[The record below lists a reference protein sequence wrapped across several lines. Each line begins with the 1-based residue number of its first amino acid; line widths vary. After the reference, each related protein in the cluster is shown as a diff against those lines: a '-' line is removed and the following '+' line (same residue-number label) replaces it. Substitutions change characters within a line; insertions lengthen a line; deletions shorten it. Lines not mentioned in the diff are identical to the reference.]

1 MQMRTNKG
9 FTLVEIMIVLAIIGI
24 GAIIA
29 GSSILDWITHNR
41 SVGFHRG
48 VAQKMEEARNRAVSS
63 QRQHRVVIDTTGN
76 NVSLERGD
84 KGAGSTTW
92 TQVTSAITAP
102 HGSSIDNVLTTQGSV
117 TTNTSAGT
125 VNITVNPAC
134 DTFPL
139 DLVRIYISNDLGEDW
154 TVRVF
159 GWTSRV
165 RVENGTT

>member
-1 MQMRTNKG
+1 MRSKKG
-9 FTLVEIMIVLAIIGI
+9 FTLVEIMIVLAILGI
-24 GAIIA
+24 GTLIAVSNII
-29 GSSILDWITHNR
+29 DWITHNH
-41 SVGFHRG
+41 SVGFQRTI
-48 VAQKMEEARNRAVSS
+48 AQTIEEARNRAVSS
-63 QRQHRVVIDTTGN
+63 QRQHRVIIDTTGN

-92 TQVTSAITAP
+92 TKVLATIPAP
-102 HGSSIDNVLTTQGSV
+102 HRSSIDNVLTTKGIL

-125 VNITVNPAC
+125 VNITVNPSC

-139 DLVRIYISNDLGEDW
+139 DLVRIYISNDLGEAW

>member
-1 MQMRTNKG
+1 MRSEKG
-9 FTLVEIMIVLAIIGI
+9 FTLVEIMIVV
-24 GAIIA
+24 AIIA
-29 GSSILDWITHNR
+29 IGAFIAGSNIIDWITHNH
-41 SVGFHRG
+41 SVGFQRTI
-48 VAQKMEEARNRAVSS
+48 AQTMEEARNRAVSS
-63 QRQHRVVIDTTGN
+63 QRQHRVIIDATGDS
-76 NVSLERGD
+76 VSLERGD

-92 TQVTSAITAP
+92 TKVLPTITAP
-102 HGSSIDNVLTTQGSV
+102 YRSSIDNVLTTQGAV

-139 DLVRIYISNDLGEDW
+139 DLVRIYISNDLGEAW

>member
-1 MQMRTNKG
+1 MRTNKG
-9 FTLVEIMIVLAIIGI
+9 FTLIEIMIVLGIIGI

-29 GSSILDWITHNR
+29 GSNINDWITHNR
-41 SVGFHRG
+41 SVGFHR
-48 VAQKMEEARNRAVSS
+48 VVTQMMEEGRTRAIAS
-63 QRQHRVVIDTTGN
+63 QRQHRVIIDTTGN

-92 TQVTSAITAP
+92 TKVVATIPAP
-102 HGSSIDNVLTTQGSV
+102 RGSSIDNVLTTQGTV

-125 VNITVNPAC
+125 VNITVNPSC

-139 DLVRIYISNDLGEDW
+139 DQVRIYISNDLGEAW
-154 TVRVF
+154 TLRVF

-165 RVENGTT
+165 RLENGTT

>member
-1 MQMRTNKG
+1 MRSKTG
-9 FTLVEIMIVLAIIGI
+9 FTLVEIMIVLAILGI
-24 GAIIA
+24 GTLIGVSNII
-29 GSSILDWITHNR
+29 DWITHNH
-41 SVGFHRG
+41 SVGFQRTI
-48 VAQKMEEARNRAVSS
+48 AQTIEEARNRAVSS
-63 QRQHRVVIDTTGN
+63 QRQHRVIIDTTGN

-92 TQVTSAITAP
+92 TKVLATIPAP
-102 HGSSIDNVLTTQGSV
+102 HRSSIDNVLTTKGIL

-125 VNITVNPAC
+125 VNITVNPSC

-139 DLVRIYISNDLGEDW
+139 DLVRIYISNDLGEAW